1 MTTTHRTI
9 RSIAVY
15 CGSSPG
21 NNPAYVAL
29 ANDLADYFVEKQI
42 RLINGGGSIGLM
54 GVMAD
59 RMLKH
64 DGVCIGVIPLAL
76 KDKEVAHTGM
86 SELIVVPDMHARKL
100 IMVNLSDAF
109 IAIPGGFGTLDE
121 IFETLTWSQLH
132 LHNKPVGLLNI
143 NGYFDPLLAQ
153 LDHMVEEG
161 FLKAEARALL
171 YTADRIEELMEKF
184 TSHIPPSGEK
194 WDYMRQMKA

>member
-1 MTTTHRTI
+1 M
-9 RSIAVY
+9 AVF
-15 CGSSPG
+15 CGSSTG
-21 NNPAYVAL
+21 SNPAYIAL

-64 DGVCIGVIPLAL
+64 GGVCIGVIPLAL

-121 IFETLTWSQLH
+121 LFETLTWAQLH
-132 LHNKPVGLLNI
+132 LHNKPVGVLNI
-143 NGYFDPLLAQ
+143 AGYFDPLLAQ
-153 LDHMVEEG
+153 LDHMVKEG
-161 FLKAEARALL
+161 FLKPEARALL
-171 YTADRIEELMEKF
+171 YSSDRLEELMEKF
-184 TSHIPPSGEK
+184 ISHLPPSGEK
-194 WDYMRQMKA
+194 WDYMRQGKA